1 MWRQR
6 SELRLASAT
15 LARLVPVID
24 PLAPDELEALDLVAL
39 APRVDV
45 EVVERLV
52 GAEVLVALEA
62 HGLVMLIDV
71 DGAQNVEV
79 ADRVVGSARLQEM
92 GGLRRR
98 NLARRLLAEL
108 AGVGDDAGPDPVTVA
123 AVRLAAG
130 VPLDIDHVVSAARA
144 AHKRGELPLAI
155 RLCEAIS
162 ATDRTIELTI
172 LLAELLTDVGRN
184 READSVLH
192 DLHGRNDEDRALIAM
207 SRAVNLGIHL
217 DEVDDAVAILDAAID
232 ELSEGPWAAEAVGL
246 RGVIELMLGR
256 PLEALRRVEPLLHLG
271 SGREFVEAATAAGPA
286 LVVVGRCEQ
295 AAELAQASLDE
306 RMALG
311 DQAMLESAGLHA
323 LVRGF
328 GLAEAG
334 RFAEADELTSFVLSA
349 ASDMAVTNG
358 VMWAGVV
365 RGRSMLDQGHYP
377 EAVRLFELAASAALD
392 LNLGLHLAWARGGAL
407 LAHAQMGEHRA
418 SRSALDAL
426 DSSPQTR
433 LGMMASEVERAR
445 AWAAIVAGDLRG
457 GSTRL
462 VGAAD
467 RAHESG
473 EIGMEIL
480 ALHDLIRI
488 GRGDRV
494 DRLAALGD
502 QVEGQLG
509 DARIAHGRA
518 FAADDADA
526 LVEVGARF
534 ESMGALVF
542 AAEAINQASWIERR
556 RGRTVVADRLRSQV
570 MALRGR
576 RPTAATPALASHA
589 GLASLTLREAEVA
602 SLVAAGRTSKEVA
615 VHLDVSVR
623 TVDNLLQ
630 RVYRKLGV
638 AGRADLRDLRSG

>member
-1 MWRQR
+1 
-6 SELRLASAT
+6 
-15 LARLVPVID
+15 
-24 PLAPDELEALDLVAL
+24 
-39 APRVDV
+39 
-45 EVVERLV
+45 
-52 GAEVLVALEA
+52 
-62 HGLVMLIDV
+62 
-71 DGAQNVEV
+71 
-79 ADRVVGSARLQEM
+79 
-92 GGLRRR
+92 
-98 NLARRLLAEL
+98 
-108 AGVGDDAGPDPVTVA
+108 
-123 AVRLAAG
+123 
-130 VPLDIDHVVSAARA
+130 
-144 AHKRGELPLAI
+144 
-155 RLCEAIS
+155 
-162 ATDRTIELTI
+162 
-172 LLAELLTDVGRN
+172 
-184 READSVLH
+184 
-192 DLHGRNDEDRALIAM
+192 
-207 SRAVNLGIHL
+207 
-217 DEVDDAVAILDAAID
+217 
-232 ELSEGPWAAEAVGL
+232 
-246 RGVIELMLGR
+246 
-256 PLEALRRVEPLLHLG
+256 
-271 SGREFVEAATAAGPA
+271 
-286 LVVVGRCEQ
+286 
-295 AAELAQASLDE
+295 
-306 RMALG
+306 
-311 DQAMLESAGLHA
+311 
-323 LVRGF
+323 
-328 GLAEAG
+328 
-334 RFAEADELTSFVLSA
+334 
-349 ASDMAVTNG
+349 
-358 VMWAGVV
+358 
-365 RGRSMLDQGHYP
+365 
-377 EAVRLFELAASAALD
+377 
-392 LNLGLHLAWARGGAL
+392 
-407 LAHAQMGEHRA
+407 
-418 SRSALDAL
+418 
-426 DSSPQTR
+426 
-433 LGMMASEVERAR
+433 MMASEVERAR

-488 GRGDRV
+488 GRGDWV

-542 AAEAINQASWIERR
+542 AAEAMNHASWIERR

-615 VHLDVSVR
+615 LHLDVSVR